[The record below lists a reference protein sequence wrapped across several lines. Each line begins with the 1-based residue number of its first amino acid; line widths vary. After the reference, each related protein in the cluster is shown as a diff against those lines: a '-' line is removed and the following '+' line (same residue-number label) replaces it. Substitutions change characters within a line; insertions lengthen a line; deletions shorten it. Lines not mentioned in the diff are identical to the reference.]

1 MSFKLIATD
10 MDDTL
15 LNSNHVI
22 SDENRNA
29 IIDIQKRG
37 VTFSLASG
45 RPTFAMHSFAEE
57 LELSNHGGF
66 ILGYNG
72 GEIIDAKT
80 GNVVFEKVLTRKDIE
95 NIYNEAMKRD
105 LHFLAYGYDIIYGN
119 ELNEYTGEEVKL
131 TGMKWQQINSI
142 EELPIEKSIKCMILG
157 DPEKLKITQL
167 ELQEQYIKNYVI
179 NISKP
184 IFLEFTQKGINK
196 GESLKRLCDM
206 LNITTENMICVGDSF
221 NDMSMLEI
229 AGLPVAVENAREEIK
244 EICKYITTSN
254 DEHALHA
261 LINEYF

>member
-80 GNVVFEKVLTRKDIE
+80 GNVVFASLDHDLSIRAAIGQKPPFEKT
-95 NIYNEAMKRD
+95 
-105 LHFLAYGYDIIYGN
+105 GYDVVCWMEQN
-119 ELNEYTGEEVKL
+119 NV
-131 TGMKWQQINSI
+131 W
-142 EELPIEKSIKCMILG
+142 PIHG
-157 DPEKLKITQL
+157 
-167 ELQEQYIKNYVI
+167 
-179 NISKP
+179 
-184 IFLEFTQKGINK
+184 
-196 GESLKRLCDM
+196 
-206 LNITTENMICVGDSF
+206 
-221 NDMSMLEI
+221 
-229 AGLPVAVENAREEIK
+229 VAVHSMNPVGKERMLQVIDRHYTIK
-244 EICKYITTSN
+244 LVK
-254 DEHALHA
+254 
-261 LINEYF
+261 